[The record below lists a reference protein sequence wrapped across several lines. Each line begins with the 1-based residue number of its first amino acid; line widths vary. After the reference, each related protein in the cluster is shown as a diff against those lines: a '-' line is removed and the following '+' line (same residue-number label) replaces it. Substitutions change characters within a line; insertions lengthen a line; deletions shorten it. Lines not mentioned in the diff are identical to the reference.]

1 MHEQFL
7 SSIDFIKTYDNLI
20 PSLRHKT
27 DNGKTFCQS
36 WELKQNNDYYYL
48 DIRKNNCELSFLKE
62 GKNHNKILAKFK
74 LRSLKFMLKRYII

>member
-7 SSIDFIKTYDNLI
+7 SSIGFTKTYDSLI

-27 DNGKTFCQS
+27 DNGEIFSQS
-36 WELKQNNDYYYL
+36 WKLKQSNDYYYL
-48 DIRKNNCELSFLKE
+48 DIRKNNCELSFLEE